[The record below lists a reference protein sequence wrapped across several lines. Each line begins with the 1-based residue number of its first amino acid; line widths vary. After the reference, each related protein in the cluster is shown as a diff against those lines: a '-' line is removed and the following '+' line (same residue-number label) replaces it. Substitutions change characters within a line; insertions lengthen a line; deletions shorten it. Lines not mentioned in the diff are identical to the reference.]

1 MNTNLFPAILLAG
14 PPNCGKSVLAF
25 LLTHHLRQ
33 LGVAHYLLRSA
44 PDGEGDW
51 FLAGQPDVV
60 QTLRAMHKRHYSSHF
75 ITHMHNAIMARPL
88 PLLVDIGG
96 RPQGDQINLIKACTH
111 SILLYRSEEE
121 RLQWR
126 TMLNEA
132 RLTPI
137 AELRSTLNG
146 DEIATERQPYLRG
159 TISGLQRDPRMRK
172 TGLVFGI
179 LLELVAGI
187 CSYDASSLEQI
198 HLKHAPFPV
207 VNERDLA
214 GKLSVPVEGERTIW
228 SPSHLAHISNLILT
242 SKPISIYGRGP
253 VWLASALAALTLP
266 ESFVIFDARYGWLS
280 PPPLRLLE
288 STNLLANTRVSAD
301 VNIKVLPFQ
310 DQDAWVEI
318 GLPGGTI
325 EPYEIGITSLPSRVQ
340 GGLVLSGKIPRW
352 LFATLVHHLA
362 PNHAWL
368 AVDDPR
374 LSQAIIVSSNSH
386 SHQVGDTL
394 PRLST
399 SQDTLKNRH

>member
-33 LGVAHYLLRSA
+33 LGIAHYLLRSA

-51 FLAGQPDVV
+51 FLAGQPDIV
-60 QTLRAMHKRHYSSHF
+60 QTLRAIHKRNYSSQL
-75 ITHMHNAIMARPL
+75 IAHMHNAIMARPL

-137 AELRSTLNG
+137 AELRSTLG
-146 DEIATERQPYLRG
+146 GAEIAEERHPYLNG
-159 TISGLQRDPRMRK
+159 TISGLQRDPEMRK

-187 CSYDASSLEQI
+187 CSYDAASLEQI

-207 VNERDLA
+207 VNERELA
-214 GKLSVPVEGERTIW
+214 TKLSIPVESERTIW
-228 SPSHLAHISNLILT
+228 SPGHLAHLANHIPS
-242 SKPISIYGRGP
+242 SKPLSIYGRGP

-266 ESFVIFDARYGWLS
+266 ESFVIFDARYGWLP
-280 PPPLRLLE
+280 PPPLHFLE
-288 STNLLANTRVSAD
+288 EINSLTN
-301 VNIKVLPFQ
+301 PP
-310 DQDAWVEI
+310 DAILKAHPYQKTDTWLEI
-318 GLPGGTI
+318 ELPGGTL
-325 EPYEIGITSLPSRVQ
+325 EPYEVHLTPFPPQTR

-352 LFATLVHHLA
+352 LFATLVHHFA
-362 PNHAWL
+362 PDRTWL

-374 LSQAIIVSSNSH
+374 LSRAIIVSSNTPAH
-386 SHQVGDTL
+386 RVGDAI
-394 PRLST
+394 PRLHFPQT
-399 SQDTLKNRH
+399 H

>member
-51 FLAGQPDVV
+51 FLAGQPDIV

-75 ITHMHNAIMARPL
+75 IAHMHNAIMARPL

-126 TMLNEA
+126 RMLNEA

-137 AELRSTLNG
+137 AELRSTLNE
-146 DEIATERQPYLRG
+146 DEVAVERQPHLHG
-159 TISGLQRDPRMRK
+159 TISGLQRDTEMRK

-187 CSYDASSLEQI
+187 CSYDAASLEQI

-207 VNERDLA
+207 VNERELA
-214 GKLSVPVEGERTIW
+214 GKLSVSVEGERTIW
-228 SPSHLAHISNLILT
+228 SPGHLARLSSLIPT
-242 SKPISIYGRGP
+242 SKPLSIYGRGP

-266 ESFVIFDARYGWLS
+266 ESFVIFDARYGWLP
-280 PPPLRLLE
+280 PPPLRF
-288 STNLLANTRVSAD
+288 LANTEGTAD
-301 VNIKVLPFQ
+301 VTIKALPYQ
-310 DQDAWVEI
+310 DKDAWVEI
-318 GLPGGTI
+318 ELPGGMI
-325 EPYEIGITSLPSRVQ
+325 EPYEINLSALPPQTQ
-340 GGLVLSGKIPRW
+340 GGLILSGKIPRW
-352 LFATLVHHLA
+352 LFATLVHHFA
-362 PNHAWL
+362 PDRTWL

-374 LSQAIIVSSNSH
+374 LSRAIIVSSNTPAH
-386 SHQVGDTL
+386 RVGDTI
-394 PRLST
+394 PRLHFPQT
-399 SQDTLKNRH
+399 H

>member
-1 MNTNLFPAILLAG
+1 MNTNLFPSILLAG

-33 LGVAHYLLRSA
+33 LGIAHYLLRSA

-51 FLAGQPDVV
+51 YLAGQPDVV
-60 QTLRAMHKRHYSSHF
+60 QTLRAVHKRSYSSQF
-75 ITHMHNAIMARPL
+75 IVHMHNAIMARPL
-88 PLLVDIGG
+88 PFLVDIGG
-96 RPQGDQINLIKACTH
+96 RPQGDQVNLIKACTH

-121 RLQWR
+121 RLEWR

-132 RLTPI
+132 RLIPI
-137 AELRSTLNG
+137 AELRSTLDG
-146 DEIATERQPYLRG
+146 EEIAAERQPYLRG
-159 TISGLQRDPRMRK
+159 TISGLQRDPEMRK
-172 TGLVFGI
+172 IGLVFGI
-179 LLELVAGI
+179 LLELAAGI
-187 CSYDASSLEQI
+187 CSYDAASLEQI

-214 GKLSVPVEGERTIW
+214 GRLSVPVEGERTIW
-228 SPSHLAHISNLILT
+228 SPGHLAHISALIPP
-242 SKPISIYGRGP
+242 SKPLSIYGRGP

-280 PPPLRLLE
+280 PPSLRFLE
-288 STNLLANTRVSAD
+288 STSSLVNTEGTAD
-301 VNIKVLPFQ
+301 LKIKALPFQ

-318 GLPGGTI
+318 ELPGGTL
-325 EPYEIGITSLPSRVQ
+325 EPYEINLPPFPPQTQ

-386 SHQVGDTL
+386 SHRVGDTL
-394 PRLST
+394 PRLAS
-399 SQDTLKNRH
+399 SPDILKNTR